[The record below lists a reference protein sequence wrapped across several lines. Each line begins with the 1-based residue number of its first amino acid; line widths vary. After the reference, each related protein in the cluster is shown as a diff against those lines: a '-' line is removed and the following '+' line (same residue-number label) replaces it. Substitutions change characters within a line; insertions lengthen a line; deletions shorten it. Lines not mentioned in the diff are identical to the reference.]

1 MFAKGFFLFKDIVK
15 LNNMWYTYKDIITNC
30 GGITLAKNNYSSEDI
45 KILKELE
52 AVRVRPGMYIGSTG
66 VKGLHH
72 ILWEIID
79 NAVDEAA
86 NGFAKKVTV
95 CLYDDGSASVEDD
108 GRGMPVDVHPDAG
121 VSGVEVIFTQLH
133 AGGKFNNDNYNYSGG
148 LHGVGASV
156 TNALSEWLKVEV
168 YNKTVYEMEFHS
180 YEDKVQKKILSG
192 VAKAP
197 LKNTGIKTIKHG
209 TFVRFKPD
217 ARVFETTL
225 FSRETIITRLRE
237 TSFLNKGVELIFKDL
252 RTNQDSQELVFKSD
266 GGIKDYVSYINRGK
280 NVLYPE
286 PIYFSAIKDDIII
299 EAAFQH
305 TDGYTENVFSFV
317 NNIPTVD
324 GGTHDVGFKSG
335 LTKFLNDYAKDN
347 LSGKNKGTSFNGED
361 YRVGISA
368 VVAVKVKNA
377 QFEGQTKGKLGNV
390 EVRPAVESATVE
402 GLTNT
407 ASNKK
412 QVKYFDAIMEKA
424 ISSAK
429 EREAVRHTKE
439 LNRAKSGA
447 DSTRLLGKLANC
459 SSKDSSLNEI
469 FIVEGDSAGG
479 SAKEGRDRKH
489 QAILPL
495 RGKPLNVEKK
505 KLEQILQNEEIRT
518 IISAL
523 GTGIGSDFDLESLKY
538 HKVIILSDA
547 DQDGAHI
554 RAILLTFFF
563 RYMKELVNAGHV
575 YIGMPPLYKVSKGNV
590 EEYAYDDK
598 ELSEKIAKV
607 GRGYTLQRYKGLGE
621 MNPSQLWDTTLN
633 PETRSLM
640 QVTIEDAA
648 EADKLITVLMG
659 DEVGERK
666 KYIFENANFNKEDKF
681 AKMKR

>member
-1 MFAKGFFLFKDIVK
+1 MS
-15 LNNMWYTYKDIITNC
+15 
-30 GGITLAKNNYSSEDI
+30 KNSYSSEDI
-45 KILKELE
+45 KVLKELE

-86 NGFAKKVTV
+86 NGFAKNVIV
-95 CLYDDGSASVEDD
+95 SLYPDGSASVEDD
-108 GRGMPVDVHPDAG
+108 GRGMPVDIHPEMG

-133 AGGKFNNDNYNYSGG
+133 AGGKFNNDNYSYSGG

-168 YNKTVYEMEFHS
+168 YNKTIYSMEFSS
-180 YEDKVQKKILSG
+180 YEDKTQKKILSG

-217 ARVFETTL
+217 ARVFETTV
-225 FSRETIITRLRE
+225 FNADTIMVRLRE
-237 TSFLNKGVELIFKDL
+237 TSFLNKGINLVFKDL
-252 RTNQDSQELVFKSD
+252 RQGEKAEEVVFKSE
-266 GGIKDYVSYINRGK
+266 GGIKDYVTYINKGK
-280 NVLYPE
+280 NVLYDE
-286 PIYFSAIKDDIII
+286 PIYFSTVKDDIII
-299 EAAFQH
+299 EASFQH
-305 TDGYTENVFSFV
+305 TDGYTENVFSYV
-317 NNIPTVD
+317 NNIPTID

-335 LTKFLNDYAKDN
+335 LTRFLNDYAKDN

-361 YRVGISA
+361 FRVGMTA
-368 VVAVKVKNA
+368 VIAVKVKNA

-390 EVRPAVESATVE
+390 EVRPAVETATLE
-402 GLTNT
+402 GLNAV

-412 QVKYFDAIMEKA
+412 QAKILDAIMEKA
-424 ISSAK
+424 VSAAK

-459 SSKDSSLNEI
+459 SSKDSKLNEI

-495 RGKPLNVEKK
+495 RGKPLNAEKK
-505 KLEQILQNEEIRT
+505 SLIEVLKNEEFKT

-523 GTGIGSDFDLESLKY
+523 GAGIGNDFDIESLKFD
-538 HKVIILSDA
+538 KVIILSDA
-547 DQDGAHI
+547 DQDGYHI
-554 RAILLTFFF
+554 RSILLTFFF
-563 RYMKELVNAGHV
+563 RYMKELITEGHV
-575 YIGMPPLYKVSKGNV
+575 YIGMPPLYKVYKKDV
-590 EEYAYDDK
+590 CEYAYN
-598 ELSEKIAKV
+598 EEEREIAEKKV
-607 GRGYTLQRYKGLGE
+607 GRGYMIQRYKGLGE

-633 PETRSLM
+633 PETRMLM
-640 QVTIEDAA
+640 KVTIDEAMEA
-648 EADKLITVLMG
+648 ERLITILMG
-659 DEVGERK
+659 NDVEERK
-666 KYIFENANFNKEDKF
+666 KYIQEHANFNKTDDFEIKV
-681 AKMKR
+681 KE